1 MSDPYSLKRFTDAQ
15 DTGLYGQALAE
26 LRQGRKHSHWIWF
39 VFPQIAGLGSSP
51 MAVEYAISDLDEA
64 RAYLAH
70 PVLGPRLHEAAQ
82 ALLSSGQTDP
92 EAVLGFIDAM
102 KMRSSMTL
110 FAAARPEEPVFG
122 RVLAKFYG
130 GEPDRRTLEILGMAG

>member
-51 MAVEYAISDLDEA
+51 MAVEYAISTLDEA

-110 FAAARPEEPVFG
+110 FHRASPEDSVFTA
-122 RVLAKFYG
+122 VLDAFYAG
-130 GEPDRRTLEILGMAG
+130 AEDDLTLSLLGT

>member
-26 LRQGRKHSHWIWF
+26 LRQGRKRSHWIWF

-51 MAVEYAISDLDEA
+51 MAVEYAISTLDEA

-82 ALLSSGQTDP
+82 ALLASGKTDP

-110 FAAARPEEPVFG
+110 FHRASPEDSVFTA
-122 RVLAKFYG
+122 VLDAFYAG
-130 GEPDRRTLEILGMAG
+130 AEDDLTLSLLGT

>member
-15 DTGLYGQALAE
+15 DTGLYSQALAE
-26 LRQGRKHSHWIWF
+26 LRQGRKLSHWIWF

-110 FAAARPEEPVFG
+110 FHRASPEDSVFTA
-122 RVLAKFYG
+122 VLDAFYAG
-130 GEPDRRTLEILGMAG
+130 AEDDLTLSLLGT

>member
-1 MSDPYSLKRFTDAQ
+1 MTDPYRLKRFTDAQ
-15 DTGLYGQALAE
+15 DTGLYSQALAE
-26 LRQGRKHSHWIWF
+26 LRQGRKLSHWIWF

-110 FAAARPEEPVFG
+110 FHRASPEDSVFTA
-122 RVLAKFYG
+122 VLDAFYAG
-130 GEPDRRTLEILGMAG
+130 AEDDLTLSLLGT

>member
-1 MSDPYSLKRFTDAQ
+1 MPDPYHLKRFTDAQ
-15 DTGLYGQALAE
+15 DTGLYSQALAE
-26 LRQGRKHSHWIWF
+26 LRQGRKLSHWIWF

-110 FAAARPEEPVFG
+110 FHRASPEDSVFTA
-122 RVLAKFYG
+122 VLDAFYAG
-130 GEPDRRTLEILGMAG
+130 AEDDLTLSLLGT

>member
-110 FAAARPEEPVFG
+110 FPRASPEDSVFTA
-122 RVLAKFYG
+122 VLDAFYAG
-130 GEPDRRTLEILGMAG
+130 AEDDLTLSLLGT

>member
-1 MSDPYSLKRFTDAQ
+1 MPDPYRLKRFTDAQ
-15 DTGLYGQALAE
+15 DTGLYSQALAE
-26 LRQGRKHSHWIWF
+26 LRQGRKLSHWIWF

-51 MAVEYAISDLDEA
+51 MAVEYAISDLGEA

-102 KMRSSMTL
+102 KVRSSMTL
-110 FAAARPEEPVFG
+110 FHRASPEDSVFTA
-122 RVLAKFYG
+122 VLDAFYAG
-130 GEPDRRTLEILGMAG
+130 AEDGLTLSLLGA

>member
-51 MAVEYAISDLDEA
+51 MAVEYAISTLDEA

-82 ALLSSGQTDP
+82 ALLASGKTDP

-110 FAAARPEEPVFG
+110 FHRASPEDSVFTA
-122 RVLAKFYG
+122 VLDAFYAG
-130 GEPDRRTLEILGMAG
+130 AEDDLTLSLLGT

>member
-1 MSDPYSLKRFTDAQ
+1 MPDPYRLKRFTDAQ
-15 DTGLYGQALAE
+15 DTGLYSQALAE
-26 LRQGRKHSHWIWF
+26 LRQGRKFSHWIWF
-39 VFPQIAGLGSSP
+39 VFPQIAGLGSSS

-64 RAYLAH
+64 RTYLAH

-110 FAAARPEEPVFG
+110 FHRASPEDSVFTA
-122 RVLAKFYG
+122 VLDAFYAG
-130 GEPDRRTLEILGMAG
+130 AEDDLTLSLLGT